1 MARNGSSS
9 KSSRGSSKAGLEDE
23 YGVMNSAG
31 ETAVIE
37 ELSLESGRVLHNV
50 ECRYRSWGKLNEQK
64 DNVIVVCHAL
74 TGNANLESWW
84 GPLLGPNKPLDT
96 SKYWVFCSNALG
108 SCYGTTGPASIDPS
122 TGKRYGSKFPFVTIR
137 DMVSLQAAT
146 LQSIGVTGIASVVGG
161 SMGGMQALEF
171 AIMVRNP
178 RVRSLIS
185 LSSSGRHQPWQIGIS
200 ECQRQAIMADPKW
213 NHGDYDPREPPIQGL
228 SVARMF
234 AMVSYRTHPA
244 YWTKFGRQV
253 HSLSSVNRGMVFDV
267 ENYLRAQGDKFN
279 QRFDAG
285 SYIALTRAMDSHD
298 VERGRT
304 DYYQVLRTVKVPTLV
319 ASISSDVLYP
329 SSEQLELAE
338 HIPNAQHHMIE
349 SKEGHDGFLLEHK
362 KVGTLIR
369 GFLAHLAME
378 ELDEQQHAKL

>member
-1 MARNGSSS
+1 
-9 KSSRGSSKAGLEDE
+9 
-23 YGVMNSAG
+23 
-31 ETAVIE
+31 
-37 ELSLESGRVLHNV
+37 
-50 ECRYRSWGKLNEQK
+50 
-64 DNVIVVCHAL
+64 
-74 TGNANLESWW
+74 
-84 GPLLGPNKPLDT
+84 
-96 SKYWVFCSNALG
+96 
-108 SCYGTTGPASIDPS
+108 
-122 TGKRYGSKFPFVTIR
+122 
-137 DMVSLQAAT
+137 MVALQAET
-146 LQSIGVTGIASVVGG
+146 LRSLGVTEIVSVIGG

-171 AIMVRNP
+171 SIMVRQP
-178 RVRSLIS
+178 VVRSLVS

-213 NHGDYDPREPPIQGL
+213 KGGDYDPQEPPLDGL

-244 YWTKFGRQV
+244 YWTKFGRGV
-253 HSLSSVNRGMVFDV
+253 HALASINKGMIFDV
-267 ENYLRAQGDKFN
+267 ENYLRAQGEKFN

-285 SYIALTRAMDSHD
+285 AYIALTRAMDSHD

-304 DYYQVLRTVKVPTLV
+304 EYHQVLRTVKIPTLV

-349 SKEGHDGFLLEHK
+349 SKEGHDGFLLEHR

-369 GFLAHLAME
+369 GFLAHLE
-378 ELDEQQHAKL
+378 DEPRAKL

>member
-1 MARNGSSS
+1 MSS
-9 KSSRGSSKAGLEDE
+9 KGTTQGGGLADE

-31 ETAVIE
+31 ETAVIP
-37 ELSLESGRVLHNV
+37 ELTLESGRVLQNV
-50 ECRYRSWGKLNEQK
+50 ECRYRAWGKLNEQK

-84 GPLLGPNKPLDT
+84 GPLLGPGKPLDT
-96 SKYWVFCSNALG
+96 SKYWVFCSNCLG
-108 SCYGTTGPASIDPS
+108 SCYGTTGPTSIDPR

-137 DMVSLQAAT
+137 DMVALQAET
-146 LQSIGVTGIASVVGG
+146 LRSLGVTEIVSVIGG

-171 AIMVRNP
+171 SIMVRQP
-178 RVRSLIS
+178 VVRSLVS

-213 NHGDYDPREPPIQGL
+213 KGGDYDPQEPPLDGL

-244 YWTKFGRQV
+244 YWTKFGRGV
-253 HSLSSVNRGMVFDV
+253 HALASINKGMIFDV
-267 ENYLRAQGDKFN
+267 ENYLRAQGEKFN

-285 SYIALTRAMDSHD
+285 AYIALTRAMDSHD

-304 DYYQVLRTVKVPTLV
+304 EYHQVLRTVKIPTLV

-369 GFLAHLAME
+369 GFLAHLE
-378 ELDEQQHAKL
+378 DEPRAKL